1 MLATL
6 LFGTTAP
13 LALAQTTTTTPPPAA
28 ASAPTISNTTSVGCP
43 NGGAPDVVLDIP
55 NLSVDEVKIAVD
67 SLTAHVNLNAQLG
80 NLVVITAG
88 VDANATKV
96 NIDIKGVKAV
106 VHLTV
111 CLGTVQQI
119 ISRALDSVDRN
130 PQILTSLLSSV
141 SGLLS
146 QTTNSLG
153 QTVIR
158 TVNATG
164 DIIQS
169 TLDAK
174 TNVLSQQVVG
184 NLLNL
189 PVISKTTNTAGQT
202 VEQVKDTSGAV
213 IEVTLDSGGKIIG
226 THVVSQG
233 TAS

>member
-6 LFGTTAP
+6 LFGMTAP
-13 LALAQTTTTTPPPAA
+13 LALAQTTTTPPPAA
-28 ASAPTISNTTSVGCP
+28 SSAPTISNTTSVGCP

-111 CLGTVQQI
+111 CLGAVQQI
-119 ISRALDSVDRN
+119 ISRALDSVDKN

-146 QTTNSLG
+146 QTTN
-153 QTVIR
+153 
-158 TVNATG
+158 
-164 DIIQS
+164 
-169 TLDAK
+169 
-174 TNVLSQQVVG
+174 
-184 NLLNL
+184 
-189 PVISKTTNTAGQT
+189 TAGQT

-213 IEVTLDSGGKIIG
+213 VEVTLDSAGKIVG
-226 THVVSQG
+226 AQVVS
-233 TAS
+233 